1 MILSK
6 DLRENGIKVDESGT
20 TRFSSL
26 ETFSELGGDTLFVS
40 LLNCSVHSLTHPP
53 SFLPPSLLLF
63 LTHSL
68 THSLTV
74 CHIIL
79 SQSKEIR
86 VFVLDMYERQARR
99 VLCEVTAS
107 SSKLRTRV
115 CDVSVLAYA
124 STALPY
130 VHTYVCDCSCI
141 CICMYNTNPA
151 RGSSFFLSR
160 KKGVVFGCSCLL
172 CLVSLNELH
181 NTNTD
186 DRCQAQESV

>member
-130 VHTYVCDCSCI
+130 VHMYVIVHVYVYACTIRIPPEAAHFFS
-141 CICMYNTNPA
+141 
-151 RGSSFFLSR
+151 REKKELSS
-160 KKGVVFGCSCLL
+160 GVVVYFAL
-172 CLVSLNELH
+172 SL
-181 NTNTD
+181 
-186 DRCQAQESV
+186 